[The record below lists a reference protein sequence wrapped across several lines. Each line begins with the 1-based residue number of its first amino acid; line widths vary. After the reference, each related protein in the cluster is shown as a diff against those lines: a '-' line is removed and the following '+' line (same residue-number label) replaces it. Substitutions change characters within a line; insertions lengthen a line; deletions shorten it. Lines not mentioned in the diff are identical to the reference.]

1 MASSITLLEITEM
14 VSELSFSTWN
24 INGIHNNVL
33 GDKTKNKDFLESI
46 SKIDFMFLTETWTN
60 TSINIP
66 GFETIASPTAKPLTN
81 QAGRQSGGI
90 NLLFKSNFK
99 KHVTITKNTKNF
111 LWCKNLKR
119 NPWFVTILRP
129 ISNLRNKLKILKL
142 KPNLLVLA
150 LFH

>member
-1 MASSITLLEITEM
+1 M

-33 GDKTKNKDFLESI
+33 GYKIKIKDFLESI

-111 LWCKNLKR
+111 LWCKISKEILNLDLDLYICGTYIPPEK
-119 NPWFVTILRP
+119 
-129 ISNLRNKLKILKL
+129 SNYFNTNIRRTGK
-142 KPNLLVLA
+142 
-150 LFH
+150 